1 MEYDHLNQW
10 RNQQHQG
17 SAAKI
22 PRLGVDSDHNTTA
35 TETALPLFVPE
46 PSAVKISSLSAF
58 PDSLTTV
65 AAASPYNRFPRLGG
79 GLFSISQ
86 WQELELQALIFKYML
101 AGAVI
106 PSELLHSIKTSFI
119 NAPSCCHYPHQQL
132 YQHYQPA
139 ASKQTASFVSFQGS
153 FLIFEVVLIGVCFFF
168 FFFLLVMQ
176 SGYWGRGSMD
186 PEPGRCRRT
195 DGKKW
200 RCSRDV
206 VPGQKYCERHVH
218 RGRNRSRKPVEIPTP
233 SAGVGNG
240 GGGGSLRIANATIA
254 SSPAT
259 MMSGGSSFSLS
270 GSPSIEL
277 LHLNQRSSE
286 NRVGNHDNNMS
297 GEAKP
302 DGQVL
307 RHFFD
312 DWPRSNQKSNG
323 GVGNNS
329 SPATSTTCLSI
340 STPGN
345 NNPSSDFSLKL
356 STGNFDERDQGREM
370 NGGGAERRQMNWGGG
385 WGTHQMSSMGG
396 GPLAEAL
403 RSSSITNSSSPTS
416 VLHELR
422 RGSISETS
430 SVST

>member
-10 RNQQHQG
+10 RNQQHQLEQG

-22 PRLGVDSDHNTTA
+22 PRLGVDSDHTA

-58 PDSLTTV
+58 PDSLTTTT

-139 ASKQTASFVSFQGS
+139 AM
-153 FLIFEVVLIGVCFFF
+153 
-168 FFFLLVMQ
+168 MQ

-233 SAGVGNG
+233 AAGVGNGG
-240 GGGGSLRIANATIA
+240 GGGGSLRIANSTIA

-259 MMSGGSSFSLS
+259 MMSGGSNFSLS

-277 LHLNQRSSE
+277 LHLNQRSSQ

-356 STGNFDERDQGREM
+356 STGNVDERDQGREM

-385 WGTHQMSSMGG
+385 WGTHQMGSMGG

>member
-10 RNQQHQG
+10 RNQQG

-58 PDSLTTV
+58 PDSFTTV

-139 ASKQTASFVSFQGS
+139 AM
-153 FLIFEVVLIGVCFFF
+153 
-168 FFFLLVMQ
+168 MQ

-240 GGGGSLRIANATIA
+240 GGGGSLRSANATIA

-259 MMSGGSSFSLS
+259 MMSGCSSFSLS

-302 DGQVL
+302 DSQVL

>member
-22 PRLGVDSDHNTTA
+22 PRLGVVVESPDHTTT

-46 PSAVKISSLSAF
+46 PSAVINSKISSLSAF
-58 PDSLTTV
+58 PDSLTTTNTDT
-65 AAASPYNRFPRLGG
+65 ASPYNRFPRLGG

-119 NAPSCCHYPHQQL
+119 NNATSCCHYPPSHQQL

-139 ASKQTASFVSFQGS
+139 AM
-153 FLIFEVVLIGVCFFF
+153 
-168 FFFLLVMQ
+168 MQ

-233 SAGVGNG
+233 AAG
-240 GGGGSLRIANATIA
+240 GGGGGLRIANATIA
-254 SSPAT
+254 ASPAT
-259 MMSGGSSFSLS
+259 MMSGGSNFSLS
-270 GSPSIEL
+270 GSPSVEL

-286 NRVGNHDNNMS
+286 NRVGNHDNNIS

-356 STGNFDERDQGREM
+356 STGNVDEREGREM
-370 NGGGAERRQMNWGGG
+370 NGGGERRQMNWGGG
-385 WGTHQMSSMGG
+385 WGTHQVSSMGG

-403 RSSSITNSSSPTS
+403 RSSITTNSSSPTS

>member
-10 RNQQHQG
+10 RNQQHQLEQG

-22 PRLGVDSDHNTTA
+22 PRLGVVVDSLDTTTDH

-46 PSAVKISSLSAF
+46 PAAVINSKISSLSAF
-58 PDSLTTV
+58 PDSFTTTTTTT
-65 AAASPYNRFPRLGG
+65 PYRFPRLGG

-101 AGAVI
+101 AGAAI
-106 PSELLHSIKTSFI
+106 PPELLHSIKTSFI

-139 ASKQTASFVSFQGS
+139 AM
-153 FLIFEVVLIGVCFFF
+153 
-168 FFFLLVMQ
+168 MQ

-206 VPGQKYCERHVH
+206 VPAQKYCERHVH

-233 SAGVGNG
+233 AAGVGNG
-240 GGGGSLRIANATIA
+240 GSLRVASVTIA

-259 MMSGGSSFSLS
+259 MMSGGSNFSLS
-270 GSPSIEL
+270 GAPSLEL

-286 NRVGNHDNNMS
+286 NRVGNHDNNMA

-323 GVGNNS
+323 VGNNS
-329 SPATSTTCLSI
+329 SQTTSTTCLSI
-340 STPGN
+340 STPG
-345 NNPSSDFSLKL
+345 NPSSDFSLKL
-356 STGNFDERDQGREM
+356 STGNADERDGREM
-370 NGGGAERRQMNWGGG
+370 NGGPERRQMNWGGG
-385 WGTHQMSSMGG
+385 WGANQVSSMG

-403 RSSSITNSSSPTS
+403 RSSITTNSSSPTS